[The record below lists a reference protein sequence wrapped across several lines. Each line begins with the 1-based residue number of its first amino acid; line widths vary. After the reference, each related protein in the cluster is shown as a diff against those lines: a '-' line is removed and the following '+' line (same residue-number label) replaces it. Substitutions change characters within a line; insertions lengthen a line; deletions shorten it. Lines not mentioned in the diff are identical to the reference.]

1 MSDKS
6 NDPESMKQLWS
17 NSQLSGGSSAY
28 LDSIYESY
36 LENPDSVDA
45 SWRAY
50 FDQMANG
57 VIDTPHSQVRQ
68 EFIELARHPRT
79 IQKTETAVTGEFP
92 DGGDQVSAVMD
103 LVYAYRYVGHKL
115 AKIDPLGLRD
125 TQDVPELALA
135 FHGLKASD
143 LDVEFNG
150 GAITHHKPLKLKEI
164 IKKLESIY
172 CGPIGSEYMHI
183 TETAEKMWLRERL
196 EETVRPISNERKIW
210 LLKRLSAAEG
220 LEKYLGMRY
229 VGQKRFSLEG
239 GESLIPIFDRMVEKS
254 GDYNVKELIIGMAH
268 RGRLNVLVN
277 IMGKSPQEL
286 FKEFEGKQGRK
297 LLSGDVKYH
306 LGFSSNAR
314 TNHGDVHLSLAFNPS
329 HLETVDAVA
338 VGSARARQ
346 DRWKGSDNIENK
358 VIPVQVHGD
367 AAFSG
372 QGIVMETLALSQTRA
387 YGTGGSIHLVIN
399 NQVGFTT
406 SNPQDARSSLYSTD
420 IAKMIEAPI
429 FHVNGDDPEAVLRV
443 IELAFDYRMT
453 FNKDVVID
461 LVCYRRHGHNE
472 ADEPSGTQPEMYQTI
487 KQLKTT
493 CRLYADRLVNDG
505 LISENDAKEIQK
517 NYRKRLENEQCVA
530 NVTTDLSASED
541 LKLVDWSPYLDKHWL
556 KDNVSTTY
564 DKEKLVQLAKK
575 VCQYPVN
582 FKLQP
587 QVKKT
592 YDERLKMACGEVA
605 FNWGAAEMLAYATL
619 VEEGHPIRMTGED
632 CGRGTFSHRYAVL
645 HNHDLVNKVQPD
657 YIPVQHLSEK
667 QASFEIYDSILSE
680 YAVLGF
686 EYGYSA
692 SAPNSLVIW
701 EAQFGDFAN
710 TAQVVIDQFISSAEE
725 KWGRLSGLTLYLPHG
740 QEGAGPEHSS
750 ARLERYL
757 QLCANENMQVC
768 IPTTPAQM
776 YHMIRRQAL
785 RPYRKPLIVM
795 TPKSLLR
802 HPMVHSSIDDL
813 SEGHF
818 HCVIKE
824 VDAAIKA
831 KNVKRIVI
839 CTGKVYYDLYK
850 KRNEKEL
857 TDVAIIR
864 LEQLNPF
871 PEAEF
876 KKVMK
881 AYSHVTDIIWA
892 QEEPE
897 NQGAWWMI
905 SHCIRKML
913 NDNQTLGYAGRAAA
927 ASPAVGYPSLFHEQQ
942 EQLVLDAL
950 NLSQTD

>member
-1 MSDKS
+1 MSDES
-6 NDPESMKQLWS
+6 NEAESMKMLWS
-17 NSQLSGGSSAY
+17 NSQLSGGNSAY

-36 LENPDSVDA
+36 LEDPNSVDD
-45 SWRAY
+45 SWRIY

-57 VIDTPHSQVRQ
+57 TVDTPHSKVRK
-68 EFIELARHPRT
+68 EFIELARHPHY
-79 IQKTETAVTGEFP
+79 IQQTKKVEFECFP
-92 DGGDQVSAVMD
+92 DGGDRVSAVMD

-115 AKIDPLGLRD
+115 AKIDPLNLRD
-125 TQDVPELALA
+125 SQDVPDLALA
-135 FHGLKASD
+135 FHGLSASD
-143 LDVEFNG
+143 LDCEFNAG
-150 GAITHHKPLKLKEI
+150 SITGHKPLKLKEI
-164 IKKLESIY
+164 IKKLEAIY
-172 CGPIGSEYMHI
+172 CGSIGSEYMHI

-196 EETVRPISNERKIW
+196 EETKRPISNERKLW

-239 GESLIPIFDRMVEKS
+239 GECLIPIFDRMIEKA
-254 GDYNVKELIIGMAH
+254 GDYNVKEFIIGMAH

-306 LGFSSNAR
+306 MGFSSNAR

-346 DRWKGSDNIENK
+346 DRWRGSDHTENK

-387 YGTGGSIHLVIN
+387 YGIGGSIHIVIN

-429 FHVNGDDPEAVLRV
+429 FHVNGDDPEAVLKV
-443 IELAFDYRMT
+443 VELAFDYRMT

-472 ADEPSGTQPEMYQTI
+472 ADEPSGTQPQMYQVI
-487 KQLKTT
+487 KKLKTT

-505 LISENDAKEIQK
+505 MIKDEQVKEIQK
-517 NYRKRLENEQCVA
+517 DYRKQLENEQCVA
-530 NVTTDLSASED
+530 NVTTDLSASKE
-541 LKLVDWSPYLDKHWL
+541 LKLVDWTPYLDKHWL
-556 KDNVSTTY
+556 KDDVATSY
-564 DKEKLVQLAKK
+564 DKDKLVELAKK
-575 VCQYPVN
+575 VCQYPAT

-592 YDERLKMACGEVA
+592 YDERLRMANGEIP
-605 FNWGAAEMLAYATL
+605 FNWGAAEMLAYATI
-619 VEEGHPIRMTGED
+619 VTQGHPIRMTGED
-632 CGRGTFSHRYAVL
+632 CGRGTFSHRYGVL
-645 HNHDLVNKVQPD
+645 HNHDLANKVQTD
-657 YIPVQHLSEK
+657 YIPVQHLSEN
-667 QASFEIYDSILSE
+667 QATFEIYDSILSE

-692 SAPNSLVIW
+692 SSPNSLVIW

-757 QLCANENMQVC
+757 QLCANDNMQVC
-768 IPTTPAQM
+768 VPTTPAQM

-785 RPYRKPLIVM
+785 RTYRKPLIVM

-802 HPMVHSSIDDL
+802 HPMVHSSIEEL

-818 HCVIKE
+818 QCVIKE
-824 VDAAIKA
+824 VD
-831 KNVKRIVI
+831 KRIVAKQVSRVVI

-850 KRNEKEL
+850 KRNESEL
-857 TDVAIIR
+857 TDVAIVR
-864 LEQLNPF
+864 LEQLSPF

-876 KKVMK
+876 QQVMK
-881 AYSHVTDIIWA
+881 VYEHVNDIIWA

-905 SHCIRKML
+905 SHHIRKML
-913 NDNQTLGYAGRAAA
+913 NAHQTLGYAGRAAA

-942 EQLVLDAL
+942 DQLVSDAL
-950 NLSQTD
+950 KLSKKQ